1 MPDFN
6 DRGSRIEAGRRA
18 EGDPDFVPVPEM
30 AHDTTALP
38 LALDKQAV
46 IPGPST
52 EGSHHL
58 NSAAVEDD
66 SLSDYYT
73 DDDNEIDDILSKQ
86 EEKAYN
92 VLASL

>member
-6 DRGSRIEAGRRA
+6 DRGPGIEAGRQA
-18 EGDPDFVPVPEM
+18 EGDPDLVRPEM
-30 AHDTTALP
+30 AHDTTAFP

-46 IPGPST
+46 TPGLLT

-58 NSAAVEDD
+58 NGAAVEDD

-73 DDDNEIDDILSKQ
+73 NNENAIDDILSKQ
-86 EEKAYN
+86 EEEAYN

>member
-1 MPDFN
+1 M
-6 DRGSRIEAGRRA
+6 G
-18 EGDPDFVPVPEM
+18 PET

-38 LALDKQAV
+38 LALEKQAV
-46 IPGPST
+46 TPGPLT

-58 NSAAVEDD
+58 NDAAVEDD

-73 DDDNEIDDILSKQ
+73 DDKNEIDDILSKQ
-86 EEKAYN
+86 EEEAYN